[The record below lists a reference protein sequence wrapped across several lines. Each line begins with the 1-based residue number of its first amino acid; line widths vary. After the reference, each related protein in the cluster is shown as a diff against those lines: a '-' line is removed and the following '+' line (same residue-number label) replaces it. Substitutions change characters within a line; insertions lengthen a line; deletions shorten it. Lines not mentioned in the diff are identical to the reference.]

1 MGHDQRAAQAIES
14 KESMASGLPTSPFA
28 AAPQPSMPSLGW
40 GIEWSSAEGRWVAA
54 VQPNAKAQPV
64 QERSA
69 DAAAEPH
76 SKQGQ
81 KDSIPAAA
89 SAPDD
94 SFAQLER
101 TGSVGEL
108 SSASEAGKPADDAPH
123 SQQVLAGEGTPAD
136 GQLSRKHSAASDVA
150 GIAGAEGAGGQ
161 PGPAAAAADRGAL
174 SRMNSSSGP
183 DSGQAQVGHP

>member
-1 MGHDQRAAQAIES
+1 MV
-14 KESMASGLPTSPFA
+14 SGLPTSPFA

-54 VQPNAKAQPV
+54 AQPNAKARPAQD
-64 QERSA
+64 RSA

-76 SKQGQ
+76 PEQGQ
-81 KDSIPAAA
+81 EDSIPAAA

-94 SFAQLER
+94 SLAQLER

-108 SSASEAGKPADDAPH
+108 SSVREAGKPADDGTH

-136 GQLSRKHSAASDVA
+136 GQLSRQHSAASEVA
-150 GIAGAEGAGGQ
+150 DIAGAEGAGGQ

-183 DSGQAQVGHP
+183 DSGQTQVGRP